1 VNELTCTKARE
12 SFSAYLDGA
21 VSGREMQAIASH
33 LNGSCGA
40 GETGK
45 SAGCGECAREFAA
58 LRAMQSVLGAMGPA
72 KLPADLGLKL
82 RLAAS
87 RENLRRRS
95 LEDWIST
102 RWQNMVRPMI
112 LQVSA
117 GLAGAVVLVGGI
129 ALLLGIVAAPPPV
142 QANDEPLGAITPAH
156 YLYSAAPTA
165 DITTPSD
172 STIVVQAE
180 VNERG
185 QVYDYQV
192 VSGPIDQ
199 ATRMQLM
206 DKLMVEVFEPAR
218 VFGTPVRGQV
228 VVTFAGVSVR
238 G

>member
-1 VNELTCTKARE
+1 MNSLNCTNARE

-21 VSGREMQAIASH
+21 VSGREMQAIALH
-33 LNGSCGA
+33 LNGSSEA
-40 GETGK
+40 D
-45 SAGCGECAREFAA
+45 GCGECAREFAA

-72 KLPADLGLKL
+72 KVPADLGLKL

-87 RENLRRRS
+87 RESLRRRS
-95 LEDWIST
+95 FEDWIST
-102 RWQNMVRPMI
+102 SWQNMVRPMI

-117 GLAGAVVLVGGI
+117 GVAGAVVLVGGI
-129 ALLLGIVAAPPPV
+129 AMLLGIVAAPPLV

-156 YLYSAAPTA
+156 YLYSSAPTA
-165 DITTPSD
+165 EIAADT
-172 STIVVQAE
+172 TIVVEAQ

-206 DKLMVEVFEPAR
+206 EQLMVEVFEPAR
-218 VFGTPVRGQV
+218 VFGTAVRGQV